1 MANLY
6 RSRWRGVPLGGP
18 LQRAARFCLAA
29 LDGEATTHQI
39 AEYCRPELVYAGRKP
54 SATQIWSHAR
64 ALRSIGAR
72 KSRREA
78 KQWIWRL
85 PATPDATPDE

>member
-39 AEYCRPELVYAGRKP
+39 AEYCRPELVYAGRKL
-54 SATQIWSHAR
+54 SATQIC
-64 ALRSIGAR
+64 
-72 KSRREA
+72 
-78 KQWIWRL
+78 
-85 PATPDATPDE
+85 D